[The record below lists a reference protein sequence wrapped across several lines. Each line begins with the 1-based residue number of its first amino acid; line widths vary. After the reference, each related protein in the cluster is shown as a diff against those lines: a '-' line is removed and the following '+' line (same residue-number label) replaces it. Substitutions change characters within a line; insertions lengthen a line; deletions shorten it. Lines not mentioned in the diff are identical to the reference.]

1 MYQLEEKPKERNT
14 NFLSGYHGKMSS
26 LYNDEY
32 IWDSK
37 KARDNA
43 ENYIYDAKDDL
54 PDKSDEKDDYF
65 YQLGKLWA
73 CHDYLEG
80 EQENE

>member
-1 MYQLEEKPKERNT
+1 MYQLDEKPKERNA

-26 LYNDEY
+26 LYNDEC
-32 IWDSK
+32 IWDSMR
-37 KARDNA
+37 ARENA
-43 ENYIYDAKDDL
+43 EKSIYDTKDEL
-54 PDKSDEKDDYF
+54 SDKGDEKDDYF

-80 EQENE
+80 ADQ